1 MKKFTQYLDAAALN
15 ESLNNKEITET
26 PLVESKLSRVFQYV
40 EDDKKDFGVLSAFRG
55 ANSEKENVAKHEELK
70 KAIRAMGYGYI
81 ELRGGYK
88 GDEGF
93 NEELSI
99 LVPNIKKN
107 EIVSLGRKFGQHSVM
122 YKNDQDFYY
131 IGTNEEAGIGK
142 VLMKFKNDQDFYYIG
157 TNEEAGIGKVLM
169 KFKKGAGQENLELAK
184 HKVVDFFSQLKKGA
198 HSDKKFVFTAKD
210 ETPNEGES
218 AADQHAAT
226 THKPGDVWKTS
237 SGLWGAKNA
246 QGEYE
251 YFDDQS
257 AAKKYAKNTKKGLK
271 IQEREEWSFSKAAYL
286 RRGEEPKWITIYED
300 LS

>member
-142 VLMKFKNDQDFYYIG
+142 VLMKFK
-157 TNEEAGIGKVLM
+157 
-169 KFKKGAGQENLELAK
+169 KGAGQENLELAK

-218 AADQHAAT
+218 AADQHAAK
-226 THKPGDVWKTS
+226 THKAGDVWKTS

>member
-81 ELRGGYK
+81 ELRCGYK

-122 YKNDQDFYY
+122 Y
-131 IGTNEEAGIGK
+131 
-142 VLMKFKNDQDFYYIG
+142 KNDQDFYYIG

-218 AADQHAAT
+218 AADQHAAK
-226 THKPGDVWKTS
+226 THKAGGGVQRMHRANTNTLMISQPQKSTQKI
-237 SGLWGAKNA
+237 L
-246 QGEYE
+246 
-251 YFDDQS
+251 
-257 AAKKYAKNTKKGLK
+257 KKA
-271 IQEREEWSFSKAAYL
+271 
-286 RRGEEPKWITIYED
+286 
-300 LS
+300 

>member
-1 MKKFTQYLDAAALN
+1 MKKFTQYIDAAALN
-15 ESLNNKEITET
+15 ESLHNKEITET

-142 VLMKFKNDQDFYYIG
+142 VLMKFK
-157 TNEEAGIGKVLM
+157 
-169 KFKKGAGQENLELAK
+169 KGAGQENLELAK

-198 HSDKKFVFTAKD
+198 HSDKKFVFNAKD

-251 YFDDQS
+251 YFNDQPS
-257 AAKKYAKNTKKGLK
+257 AKKYSKNTKKGLK
-271 IQEREEWSFSKAAYL
+271 IQEREEWGFSKAAYL

-300 LS
+300 LA

>member
-142 VLMKFKNDQDFYYIG
+142 VLMKFK
-157 TNEEAGIGKVLM
+157 
-169 KFKKGAGQENLELAK
+169 KGAGQENLELAK

-251 YFDDQS
+251 YFNDQP

-271 IQEREEWSFSKAAYL
+271 IQEREEWGFSKAAYL

>member
-142 VLMKFKNDQDFYYIG
+142 VLMKFK
-157 TNEEAGIGKVLM
+157 
-169 KFKKGAGQENLELAK
+169 KGAGQENLELAK

-198 HSDKKFVFTAKD
+198 HSDKKFVFNAKD

-237 SGLWGAKNA
+237 SGLWGAKNS

-251 YFDDQS
+251 YFDDQPS
-257 AAKKYAKNTKKGLK
+257 AKKYAKNTKKGLK
-271 IQEREEWSFSKAAYL
+271 IQEREEWGFSKAAYL

>member
-1 MKKFTQYLDAAALN
+1 MKKFTQYLDATALN

-142 VLMKFKNDQDFYYIG
+142 VLMKFK
-157 TNEEAGIGKVLM
+157 
-169 KFKKGAGQENLELAK
+169 KGAGQENLELAK

-246 QGEYE
+246 QGEYD

>member
-142 VLMKFKNDQDFYYIG
+142 VLMKFK
-157 TNEEAGIGKVLM
+157 
-169 KFKKGAGQENLELAK
+169 KGAGQENLELAK

-286 RRGEEPKWITIYED
+286 RRGEDPKWITIYED

>member
-1 MKKFTQYLDAAALN
+1 MKKFTQYLDATALN

-142 VLMKFKNDQDFYYIG
+142 VLMKFK
-157 TNEEAGIGKVLM
+157 
-169 KFKKGAGQENLELAK
+169 KGAGQENLELAK
-184 HKVVDFFSQLKKGA
+184 HKVVDFFSQLKKGP

-251 YFDDQS
+251 YFDDQPS
-257 AAKKYAKNTKKGLK
+257 AKKYAKNTKKGLK

>member
-1 MKKFTQYLDAAALN
+1 MKKFTQYLDATALN

-40 EDDKKDFGVLSAFRG
+40 EDDKRDFGIVSASRG
-55 ANSEKENVAKHEELK
+55 ANSAEQNKAKHEELK

-88 GDEGF
+88 GDEGVV
-93 NEELSI
+93 EELSI

-107 EIVSLGRKFGQHSVM
+107 QILSLGRTFGQHSVM

-142 VLMKFKNDQDFYYIG
+142 VLMR
-157 TNEEAGIGKVLM
+157 
-169 KFKKGAGQENLELAK
+169 FKKGEGQENLELAK

-198 HSDKKFVFTAKD
+198 HSDKKFVFKAKD
-210 ETPNEGES
+210 ETPAEGGES
-218 AADQHAAT
+218 SADQHAAS
-226 THKPGDVWKTS
+226 THKAGDVWKTS
-237 SGLWGAKNA
+237 SGLWGGKNS

-251 YFDDQS
+251 YFDDQP

-271 IQEREEWSFSKAAYL
+271 IQEREEWNFSKAAYL
-286 RRGEEPKWITIYED
+286 RRGEDPKWITIYED

>member
-1 MKKFTQYLDAAALN
+1 
-15 ESLNNKEITET
+15 
-26 PLVESKLSRVFQYV
+26 V

-107 EIVSLGRKFGQHSVM
+107 EIVSLGSKFGQHSVM

-142 VLMKFKNDQDFYYIG
+142 VLMR
-157 TNEEAGIGKVLM
+157 
-169 KFKKGAGQENLELAK
+169 FKKGEGQENLELAK

-198 HSDKKFVFTAKD
+198 HSDKKFVFKAKD
-210 ETPNEGES
+210 ETPAEGGES
-218 AADQHAAT
+218 SADQHAAS
-226 THKPGDVWKTS
+226 THKAGDVWKTS
-237 SGLWGAKNA
+237 SGLWGGKNA

-251 YFDDQS
+251 YFNDQP

-271 IQEREEWSFSKAAYL
+271 IQEREEWGFSKAAYL

>member
-142 VLMKFKNDQDFYYIG
+142 VLMKFK
-157 TNEEAGIGKVLM
+157 
-169 KFKKGAGQENLELAK
+169 KGAGQENLELAK

-218 AADQHAAT
+218 AADQHAAK
-226 THKPGDVWKTS
+226 THKAGDVWKTS

-286 RRGEEPKWITIYED
+286 RRGEEPQWITIYED

>member
-15 ESLNNKEITET
+15 ESLNNKETTET

-142 VLMKFKNDQDFYYIG
+142 VLMKFK
-157 TNEEAGIGKVLM
+157 
-169 KFKKGAGQENLELAK
+169 KGAGQENLELAK

-251 YFDDQS
+251 YFDDQPS
-257 AAKKYAKNTKKGLK
+257 AKKYAKNTKKGLK